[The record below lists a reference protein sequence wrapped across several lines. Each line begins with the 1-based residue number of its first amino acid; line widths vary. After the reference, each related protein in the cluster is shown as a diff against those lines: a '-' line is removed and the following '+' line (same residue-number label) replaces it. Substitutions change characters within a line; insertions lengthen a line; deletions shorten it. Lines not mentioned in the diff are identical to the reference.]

1 MRDSSYVFAVG
12 VTETRL
18 GGKRPEKTDLRS
30 AAERAAEA
38 ASKIPDPQADPNT
51 PRRVKRKAVSWADD
65 SLLQSVR
72 LFSLVSRFSNTWLDN
87 ILNIRFLT
95 LSCALALLGTASA
108 SRCPGLMT

>member
-1 MRDSSYVFAVG
+1 MVLRDSSYVFAVG

-72 LFSLVSRFSNTWLDN
+72 LFSLVSLR
-87 ILNIRFLT
+87 
-95 LSCALALLGTASA
+95 
-108 SRCPGLMT
+108 